1 MIIFYNQLNFYYF
14 KICKK
19 ISKNFLNINI
29 NDILKYAKKIFYFSA
44 LKISYNFYKITIN
57 LRINMKKI
65 LIFLTLCVF
74 GYSANINI
82 AAAANVTYAF
92 KELESQFKKE
102 NPDTS
107 INVTLGASGNLVA
120 QIQNGAPFD
129 VFMAANMKFAQ
140 KLYDENLAV
149 TKPVIYA
156 QGALALLTLRT
167 NVTDL
172 SKGLEA
178 LKSEN
183 VKLIAIANPKTAP
196 YGEASVE
203 TLKKLGIY
211 EIIKSKIIEAKSIG
225 ETLTQTLTATD
236 AGFVAASAL
245 HEEGLKKYNL
255 KENVNYILIDQK
267 LYSPINQGI
276 VITKHGK
283 DNMDAKKFYDFVLSE
298 KGKAIFKAYGY
309 NIP

>member
-1 MIIFYNQLNFYYF
+1 
-14 KICKK
+14 
-19 ISKNFLNINI
+19 
-29 NDILKYAKKIFYFSA
+29 
-44 LKISYNFYKITIN
+44 
-57 LRINMKKI
+57 MKKI

-255 KENVNYILIDQK
+255 KENVNYILVDQK